1 MNVCPTCKRRMPSP
15 KRTEDKR
22 LTEDRFKAK
31 RSLAILEAALSN
43 PWYFDLTEAIQEEQV
58 RLVRALS
65 DYRLLWTIYRRN
77 GKGTPYYEQREE
89 MAA

>member
-1 MNVCPTCKRRMPSP
+1 MPSP